1 MKKSLIKKFV
11 PKDALQKVLVQRWKT
26 KGRRTKILQNESSI
40 DSEKFLEYL
49 NLAKS
54 QALKKQV
61 FQQLA
66 GMTKSAVAKGQAGN
80 AQEIKN
86 LKLNEII
93 DNYVKGV
100 DLNVQLEQSKDNLKL
115 IGSQAS
121 DFKTNLE
128 ILRETIRSKKYG
140 LVQKNS
146 AKKQNLKPQIP

>member
-1 MKKSLIKKFV
+1 
-11 PKDALQKVLVQRWKT
+11 
-26 KGRRTKILQNESSI
+26 
-40 DSEKFLEYL
+40 
-49 NLAKS
+49 
-54 QALKKQV
+54 
-61 FQQLA
+61 
-66 GMTKSAVAKGQAGN
+66 MTKSGVAKGQAGN
-80 AQEIKN
+80 AQEVKN

-100 DLNVQLEQSKDNLKL
+100 DLNIQLEQSKDNLKL

-128 ILRETIRSKKYG
+128 ILRDTIRSKKYG

>member
-11 PKDALQKVLVQRWKT
+11 PKDTLQKVLVQRWKT

-40 DSEKFLEYL
+40 DSEKILEYL

-86 LKLNEII
+86 LKLNTYL
-93 DNYVKGV
+93 DNHK
-100 DLNVQLEQSKDNLKL
+100 
-115 IGSQAS
+115 
-121 DFKTNLE
+121 
-128 ILRETIRSKKYG
+128 
-140 LVQKNS
+140 
-146 AKKQNLKPQIP
+146 